1 MQRLETFSPTAL
13 QPFVSYLVKRGI
25 PAERYLQQHHI
36 PIELLGS
43 EDGKIFKR
51 QAYGFFRDAAENEG
65 LPTFGLLDGAP
76 NSIRDLGVLGQATL
90 QAETLRDGLLTF
102 AELLTM
108 VAEGNH
114 VWLEQGPELSWI
126 YCRTYD
132 LRRTDYVPDHTS
144 ILALREVVRLAAGPD
159 WQPPVVSFYT
169 QPVADIA
176 KLEDFATTEVNF
188 LQPVTGL
195 SVPTP
200 LLAMPLQPA
209 GIVTVPAEGSIQ
221 MQPPPD
227 SIHEKIYTVVLN
239 LYGHRC
245 HVSVDQVAEI
255 LGINR
260 LTLYRSLREE
270 GTNYRQIVDRVRYKL
285 AVDLLENST
294 EPIHD
299 IARVLGYSTTGNFT
313 RAFQRMSGLSP
324 TKYRQSDRIQ

>member
-1 MQRLETFSPTAL
+1 MYRLETFSPAAL
-13 QPFVSYLVKRGI
+13 QPFVSYLVNRGI
-25 PAERYLQQHHI
+25 PAEHYLQQNHI

-43 EDGKIFKR
+43 EGGKIFKR

-65 LPTFGLLDGAP
+65 LPTFGLLDGNP
-76 NSIRDLGVLGQATL
+76 YSIRDLGVLGQATQ

-102 AELLTM
+102 AELVAM

-159 WQPPVVSFYT
+159 WQPPGVSFYT
-169 QPVADIA
+169 QPVADIT
-176 KLEDFATTEVNF
+176 KLEDFATTEVKF

-200 LLAMPLQPA
+200 MLAMPLKPPSDPSF
-209 GIVTVPAEGSIQ
+209 PAEGSIN

-227 SIHEKIYTVVLN
+227 SIYEKIYTVILN

-245 HVSVDQVAEI
+245 HVSIDQVAEI
-255 LGINR
+255 LSINR

-270 GTNYRQIVDRVRYKL
+270 GTSYRQIVERVRFKL
-285 AVDLLENST
+285 AIELLEHST
-294 EPIHD
+294 ESIHD
-299 IARVLGYSTTGNFT
+299 IARVLGYSTTGNFS
-313 RAFQRMSGLSP
+313 RAFQRMSGLPP
-324 TKYRQSDRIQ
+324 TKYRQSDRVQ